1 MSASTY
7 RYYVCDDPNVSS
19 DILRAAIH
27 SEVENFSLRVFAR
40 AGDGRIVDH
49 SCSRSVGSTAAAA
62 VESRLTDRPASLVG
76 LAAALGGALACGLF
90 LPLLY
95 SLGRWPFV
103 GLIFLASLIA
113 AWAGGAFSLPISSRL
128 IRRRLKKLQPE
139 QLFIVCYA
147 TDTAQ
152 QGIHQILSRYS
163 VVATSGSRS
172 SVVAEDSAD
181 RA

>member
-40 AGDGRIVDH
+40 ASDGRIVDH
-49 SCSRSVGSTAAAA
+49 SCSRSVGSAGAASAEA
-62 VESRLTDRPASLVG
+62 QLTGRPGSLVG
-76 LAAALGGALACGLF
+76 LAAALGGAIACGLF

-103 GLIFLASLIA
+103 CLIFLASLIA

-128 IRRRLKKLQPE
+128 IRRRLKKLKPE
-139 QLFIVCYA
+139 QLFIVCYGA
-147 TDTAQ
+147 DSAQ
-152 QGIHQILSRYS
+152 QGIHQILTRYS
-163 VVATSGSRS
+163 VVASTGSGSTA
-172 SVVAEDSAD
+172 VAEESAD